1 MAYYEEYIIA
11 GKTVEV
17 TKKHKIKKKKER
29 SKKNCTTSEE
39 QKNVNRNHAIKRL
52 RLLLNNNFRDGTDFH
67 IVLTY
72 QKELRPKTK
81 DETRNCLENFMR
93 DLRNLYKKLKKVLK
107 YITVTEY
114 KRVSIHH
121 HIVINDADIREINK
135 LWKYGKINATP
146 LYTDGQYGELAE
158 YLIKETDKTF
168 SAPDAI
174 YKKRWNPSKTL
185 KKPIVIKKIIH
196 AKLWRQ
202 EPKPKKGYYIDKASV
217 YNGVNPFTG
226 GYYQFYRMIK
236 LESG

>member
-81 DETRNCLENFMR
+81 NETRDCLDNFMR
-93 DLRNLYKKLKKVLK
+93 DLRNLYKKLKKVC
-107 YITVTEY
+107 
-114 KRVSIHH
+114 
-121 HIVINDADIREINK
+121 
-135 LWKYGKINATP
+135 
-146 LYTDGQYGELAE
+146 
-158 YLIKETDKTF
+158 
-168 SAPDAI
+168 
-174 YKKRWNPSKTL
+174 KKS
-185 KKPIVIKKIIH
+185 
-196 AKLWRQ
+196 
-202 EPKPKKGYYIDKASV
+202 
-217 YNGVNPFTG
+217 
-226 GYYQFYRMIK
+226 
-236 LESG
+236 